1 MSASFLSEIH
11 QSLVKSSYGSWG
23 TACASL
29 RALRGLCHLSIVAM
43 CKRVCVCVSFLV
55 DILVDGYMLLYNWRQ
70 ACSVLFSAEIFRG
83 LRHISFYLLYS
94 CLLFIC
100 YHKYK
105 ITKTNMM
112 ISAACGQ
119 RSSRKA
125 VARLLFC
132 VGWIVTLAT
141 LDVCLAL
148 LEPHMAGPN
157 DGSSY
162 GD

>member
-1 MSASFLSEIH
+1 
-11 QSLVKSSYGSWG
+11 
-23 TACASL
+23 
-29 RALRGLCHLSIVAM
+29 
-43 CKRVCVCVSFLV
+43 
-55 DILVDGYMLLYNWRQ
+55 
-70 ACSVLFSAEIFRG
+70 
-83 LRHISFYLLYS
+83 
-94 CLLFIC
+94 
-100 YHKYK
+100 
-105 ITKTNMM
+105 MM

-125 VARLLFC
+125 VARLLFR
-132 VGWIVTLAT
+132 VGWSVTVAT